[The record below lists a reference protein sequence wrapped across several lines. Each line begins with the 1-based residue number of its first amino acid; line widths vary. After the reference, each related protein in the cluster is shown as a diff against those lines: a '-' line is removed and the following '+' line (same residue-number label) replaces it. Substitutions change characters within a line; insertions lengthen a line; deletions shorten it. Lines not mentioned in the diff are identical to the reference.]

1 MKTRLTYLA
10 LVVACSV
17 ASLRTAHLG
26 AQETG
31 PSRTAEGQLTGAKP
45 ADNSARI
52 GQPPATGVLVHE
64 DWSRWATVA
73 DLYPKGQHAHAG
85 IGLSPLQFRV
95 EGTEK
100 HLPTGWNGDRVF
112 KSMLELGSD
121 PSGVFPRVLGIR
133 LKPGVNFTWGKGGSG
148 PGVTPYVGFRI
159 ATDATNYPRL
169 WVRTYWRL
177 HPGWIQGPQASPG
190 GGAQKFV
197 AVEQL
202 RGGRMG
208 VWATSGGPSVQA
220 ESLFTAPSVVVRFA
234 RTHWKQAPGDSNWNP
249 FFEESLTGA
258 WRSGP
263 SFDGDFPNDGSW
275 HELVLLMWL
284 EDNDTRAKWGV
295 YWRRAHG
302 GPNNVNCLLRQK
314 PVDPPNAFGN
324 VDETTAAAGWIY
336 MCGEKTARD
345 GTFPRPA
352 RLWLLQNRNLP
363 IDAPADWDY
372 GPVTIVDGSVNP
384 NPFGIPASILP
395 PGVGA
400 EKRAGPE

>member
-1 MKTRLTYLA
+1 MRPAFTLPLEGIACAIALLCCTRL
-10 LVVACSV
+10 VAQEPRTGGATQPQTKV
-17 ASLRTAHLG
+17 AS
-26 AQETG
+26 
-31 PSRTAEGQLTGAKP
+31 P
-45 ADNSARI
+45 ANADI
-52 GQPPATGVLVHE
+52 GRPPATGVLVHE
-64 DWSRWATVA
+64 DWSRWGAVA
-73 DLYPKGQHAHAG
+73 GLYPEGQHDHT
-85 IGLSPLQFRV
+85 GLGASPMQFRM

-100 HLPTGWNGDRVF
+100 HLPAGWDPARVF
-112 KSMLELGSD
+112 KTMLHLGPD

-133 LKPGVNFTWGKGGSG
+133 LQPGVNFTWGKNGPG

-159 ATDATNYPRL
+159 ATEATNYPRL

-197 AVEQL
+197 AVETL
-202 RGGRMG
+202 RGSRMG

-220 ESLFTAPSVVVRFA
+220 EALFTAPSAVVRSA
-234 RTHWKQAPGDSNWNP
+234 RTRWTPVPGDSSWDP
-249 FFEESLTGA
+249 FFDESLTGA
-258 WRSGP
+258 WRGGP

-302 GPNNVNCLLRQK
+302 GPNNVKCLLRQK

-336 MCGEKTARD
+336 LCGEKTARE
-345 GTFPRPA
+345 GTFSRPA
-352 RLWLLQNRNLP
+352 RLWLLQNRNLRV
-363 IDAPADWDY
+363 DVPANWDY
-372 GPVTIVDGSVNP
+372 GPVTIVDGTVNP

-395 PGVGA
+395 PGVGGP
-400 EKRAGPE
+400 KRD